1 MTGNG
6 LTVRQALAGEF
17 GSDDGKHGWRNMIS
31 HVAEVQNTYRTG
43 YQDRLVFSTG
53 LVGARDVHGYDDPVS
68 VSNFRRLSDDWKDY
82 DIHTDTWSNID
93 SIGLGLD
100 DPAPADLIDVVSA
113 LMDYPIL
120 DEFLWSDVESE
131 MIDEHWHLYGRYDA
145 QVALSKALGVDDLT
159 DHALSVLDELTF
171 SGGNYGITDNY
182 PTFID
187 VSAVDFHTDDV
198 VAWIVANVG
207 TVAEYGYPPFGN
219 WEGETHTV
227 DLTLGALVA
236 S

>member
-1 MTGNG
+1 MAG

-17 GSDDGKHGWRNMIS
+17 GSDDGKHGWRKMID

-68 VSNFRRLSDDWKDY
+68 LSNFRRLAEDWKDY

-100 DPAPADLIDVVSA
+100 DPAPDDLVDVVLA
-113 LMDYPIL
+113 LMDYPVL
-120 DEFLWSDVESE
+120 DDSLHSEVEMQ
-131 MIDEHWHLYGRYDA
+131 MIQEHWELYGRYDA
-145 QVALSKALGVDDLT
+145 EIALAQALGVDDVT
-159 DHALSVLDELTF
+159 EHAVSVLDELTF
-171 SGGNYGITDNY
+171 YGGNYGITDNY

-198 VAWIVANVG
+198 VAWIAENVG
-207 TVAEYGYPPFGN
+207 NVVTVSSWNDDPY
-219 WEGETHTV
+219 V
-227 DLTLGALVA
+227 IDLTLGALVA

>member
-1 MTGNG
+1 
-6 LTVRQALAGEF
+6 
-17 GSDDGKHGWRNMIS
+17 MID
-31 HVAEVQNTYRTG
+31 HVASVVNTYRTG

-53 LVGARDVHGYDDPVS
+53 LVGDRDRHGYDDPVS

-100 DPAPADLIDVVSA
+100 DPAPDDLVDVVSA

-131 MIDEHWHLYGRYDA
+131 MIDEHWHSYGRIDA
-145 QVALSKALGVDDLT
+145 QVALSDALGVDVSDLT

-187 VSAVDFHTDDV
+187 VSAVDFQTDDV
-198 VAWIVANVG
+198 VAWIAAHTGNFV
-207 TVAEYGYPPFGN
+207 TVSPWNDDAY
-219 WEGETHTV
+219 V
-227 DLTLGALVA
+227 IDLTLGALVA

>member
-1 MTGNG
+1 MAG

-17 GSDDGKHGWRNMIS
+17 GSDDGKHGWRKMID

-68 VSNFRRLSDDWKDY
+68 VSNFRRLAEDWKDY

-100 DPAPADLIDVVSA
+100 DPAPDDLVDVVLA
-113 LMDYPIL
+113 LMDYPVL
-120 DEFLWSDVESE
+120 DDSLHSEVEMQ
-131 MIDEHWHLYGRYDA
+131 MIQEHWELYGRYDA
-145 QVALSKALGVDDLT
+145 EIALAQALGVDDVT
-159 DHALSVLDELTF
+159 EHAVSVLDELTF
-171 SGGNYGITDNY
+171 YGGNYGITDNY

-198 VAWIVANVG
+198 VAWIAENVG
-207 TVAEYGYPPFGN
+207 NVVTVSSWNDDPY
-219 WEGETHTV
+219 V
-227 DLTLGALVA
+227 IDLTLGALVA

>member
-1 MTGNG
+1 MTG

-100 DPAPADLIDVVSA
+100 DPAPDDLVDVVSA
-113 LMDYPIL
+113 LMDYPVL
-120 DEFLWSDVESE
+120 DESLWSEVEHE
-131 MIDEHWHLYGRYDA
+131 MIQEHWHSYGRIDA
-145 QVALSKALGVDDLT
+145 QVALSDALGVDVSDLT

-182 PTFID
+182 PSFID
-187 VSAVDFHTDDV
+187 SSAVDFQTDDV
-198 VAWIVANVG
+198 VAWIAANAG
-207 TVAEYGYPPFGN
+207 DTV
-219 WEGETHTV
+219 TV
-227 DLTLGALVA
+227 SRWNDDPYVIDLTLGALVA